1 MRVDSPTL
9 SGGEIAD
16 DLLARSDTAKYRTA
30 LRRARN
36 VYILVGGGVAIRP
49 GMRFAGEVHDTERKT
64 RAIPFQFSVNQGYMM
79 ELGHYTLRFVSLGG
93 YVLRQELE
101 VTGITNGHPATVDA
115 VAHGY
120 LVGWDVVFSGI
131 EGMTEING
139 QQARV
144 LSVTADSFTIDL
156 DTSAYGVFTGATGGV
171 PGDDAGGEGGEP
183 PPPTPPAPTDPPP
196 PTPPFEDTEPQPPT
210 YYPGRPDEHIYE
222 P

>member
-1 MRVDSPTL
+1 MRVDSPTFA
-9 SGGEIAD
+9 GGEIAD

-49 GMRFAGEVHDTERKT
+49 GMRFAGEVHDIERRT

-79 ELGHYTLRFVSLGG
+79 ELGHHTLRFVSQGG
-93 YVLRQELE
+93 YVLRKELLI
-101 VTGITNGHPATVDA
+101 TGITNGYPATVNI

-120 LVGWDVVFSGI
+120 LVGWDITFSGV

-144 LSVTADSFTIDL
+144 LSVAPNSFTIDL
-156 DTSAYGVFTGATGGV
+156 DTSAYGVFTGASGGV
-171 PGDDAGGEGGEP
+171 PGDAAGGSGGDPAPLP
-183 PPPTPPAPTDPPP
+183 PPDPTDPPP
-196 PTPPFEDTEPQPPT
+196 PTPPFENFELPPIT
-210 YYPGRPDEHIYE
+210 FNPFNLPLAI